1 VLREL
6 KSFCRKEGGK
16 RINVYLSPEVASLLY
31 EEEKSSIEFIE
42 NTCNTKVNIIA
53 NPEFS
58 VDTFQVE
65 GVR

>member
-1 VLREL
+1 M
-6 KSFCRKEGGK
+6 
-16 RINVYLSPEVASLLY
+16 YLSPEVASLLY
-31 EEEKSSIEFIE
+31 EEEKSSIEFVE
-42 NTCNTKVNIIA
+42 NTYDTKVNIIA